1 MKISRQT
8 FAVISFSAIG
18 LYLFSCSGSNGGYD
32 ASGSFEATEIIV
44 SAESTGKIT
53 RFDIEEGQSLEAGK
67 YYGAIDSVQLELR
80 KKQLLA
86 GKKAVESRY
95 MDLDI
100 QTSAIEQQIA
110 TAVKEKERVETLLK
124 SNAASRKQLDDIN
137 AQIAFLGK
145 QLDANRANIK
155 NTNKGI
161 SEESTSIEIQTAQ
174 LDDQINKC
182 RISSPIDGTVLV
194 KYSHQGEFA
203 SPGKPLFKIADI
215 NNMFLRAYIT
225 SDQLYRI
232 KIGQEVKVF
241 SDSGKDEM
249 KEYSGKVVWISDKA
263 EFTPKTIQ
271 TKNERANQVY
281 ALKIAVKNDGYLKI
295 GMYGEIKFEE

>member
-1 MKISRQT
+1 MKILKYPFAILL
-8 FAVISFSAIG
+8 FAVTGFYFA
-18 LYLFSCSGSNGGYD
+18 SCRGSNGGYD

-44 SAESTGKIT
+44 SAESTGKIVEL
-53 RFDIEEGQSLEAGK
+53 DIEEGQTLEAGK

-110 TAVKEKERVETLLK
+110 TAVNEKERVETLLK
-124 SNAASRKQLDDIN
+124 SNAAARKQLDDIN

-145 QLDANRANIK
+145 QLDANKATIK

-182 RISSPIDGTVLV
+182 KITSPIDGTVLV
-194 KYSHQGEFA
+194 KYSRKGEFA

-215 NNMFLRAYIT
+215 NNMLLRAYIT
-225 SDQLYRI
+225 SDQLDLI
-232 KIGQEVKVF
+232 KIGQAVRVF
-241 SDSGKDEM
+241 SDSGQDEM
-249 KEYSGKVVWISDKA
+249 KEYPGKVVWISDKA

-295 GMYGEIKFEE
+295 GMYGEIKFDE

>member
-8 FAVISFSAIG
+8 FAIISFSAIG

-53 RFDIEEGQSLEAGK
+53 RFDIEEGQSLKAGK

>member
-8 FAVISFSAIG
+8 FAVISLSAIG
-18 LYLFSCSGSNGGYD
+18 LYLISCSGSNGGYD

-53 RFDIEEGQSLEAGK
+53 RFDIEEGQSLKAGK